1 MTRWHSISSGRINL
15 EHTGHFRP
23 WTRRWRKRQRRKE
36 EKQWKGGGERLKIG
50 MTWSTVKD
58 PSDSIH
64 RDHLSLVLVQT
75 RAHYNSHNR
84 PDITSA
90 VARGPARRSSPESHP
105 SLPRDDPQCE
115 RHALSSSLAL
125 RLRYFAAIRNLPRS
139 RSVSSGHHRLW
150 YAVTGPTTPATR
162 VKTNAPCPTRES
174 SPRTNSVR
182 VAPAVARPN
191 LAAYAALGRPT
202 RLETAD

>member
-23 WTRRWRKRQRRKE
+23 WTRRWRTSE
-36 EKQWKGGGERLKIG
+36 KIG
-50 MTWSTVKD
+50 KKKRRRWATIVGGWKSEWRWNTVKD
-58 PSDSIH
+58 PSDPVH
-64 RDHLSLVLVQT
+64 RDHSLGLVLVET

-90 VARGPARRSSPESHP
+90 VSRSPARRSSSEPHP
-105 SLPRDDPQCE
+105 SLSAHGLRCR
-115 RHALSSSLAL
+115 RHALS
-125 RLRYFAAIRNLPRS
+125 FFS
-139 RSVSSGHHRLW
+139 RFVLIFHADSKFTQVPLVSSGYHRLW

-182 VAPAVARPN
+182 GALAVARPN
-191 LAAYAALGRPT
+191 LAFFAALARN
-202 RLETAD
+202 